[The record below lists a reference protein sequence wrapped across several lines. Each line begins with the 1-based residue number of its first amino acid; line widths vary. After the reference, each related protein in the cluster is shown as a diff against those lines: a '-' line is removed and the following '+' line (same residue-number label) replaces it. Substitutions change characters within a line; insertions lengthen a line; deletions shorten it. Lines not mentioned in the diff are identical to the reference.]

1 MAERKKAEELKK
13 QQQLEQERVNNLS
26 YFQIK

>member
-26 YFQIK
+26 YFRIK